1 MYNILKKMYLAGKI
15 SRTAL
20 DSAVLKGWITLAQEN
35 EILSIKK

>member
-1 MYNILKKMYLAGKI
+1 MYNILKKMYLVGKI

-35 EILSIKK
+35 EILSLKK